1 MKKVKILA
9 LVSAVVLAT
18 LLYIFLSALRSS
30 SETETVTV
38 LTAAADIPAN
48 IPITA
53 NMLQQTELPK
63 EAVLSNAISAS
74 SEVVG
79 TVSRTEIYQGEQI
92 LSSKLVAVGEG
103 DNETLAYTI
112 EPGMRAI
119 TIAVDATSGL
129 SNMIAPGN
137 HVDIIGDFLTE
148 KTDTNSKTQKQSYTV
163 MVLENIEV
171 LAVDN
176 ILSKDQQQDSETA
189 AYQTI
194 TLQVTPEQA
203 MKLSMAQFEGELRAI
218 LRSPLDETDKGLRS
232 ITLDDILH

>member
-9 LVSAVVLAT
+9 LVSAVVLAI
-18 LLYIFLSALRSS
+18 LLYIFLSALRNS

-63 EAVLSNAISAS
+63 EAVLSNAISVS

-176 ILSKDQQQDSETA
+176 ILSKDKQQDSETA

-218 LRSPLDETDKGLRS
+218 LRSPLDETDNGLRS

>member
-63 EAVLSNAISAS
+63 EAVLSDAISVS

-79 TVSRTEIYQGEQI
+79 TVSRTEIYRGEQI

-176 ILSKDQQQDSETA
+176 ILSKDRQQDSETA

>member
-1 MKKVKILA
+1 MKKVKLLA

-18 LLYIFLSALRSS
+18 LLYVFLSALRSPA
-30 SETETVTV
+30 ETETVTV

-48 IPITA
+48 TSITA
-53 NMLQQTELPK
+53 NMLRQTELPK
-63 EAVLSNAISAS
+63 EAALSNAISAS
-74 SEVVG
+74 SEVIG

-92 LSSKLVAVGEG
+92 LSSKLIAVGKG
-103 DNETLAYTI
+103 NNETLAYTI

-129 SNMIAPGN
+129 SNMIVPGN
-137 HVDIIGDFLTE
+137 RVDIIGEFLTE
-148 KTDTNSKTQKQSYTV
+148 KTAINEKQSYTV

-176 ILSKDQQQDSETA
+176 VLSKEQQQDSKTA
-189 AYQTI
+189 AYATI

-218 LRSPLDETDKGLRS
+218 LRSPLDETDNDLPNL
-232 ITLDDILH
+232 TLDDILH

>member
-1 MKKVKILA
+1 LKKVKILA
-9 LVSAVVLAT
+9 LVSAVVLAI
-18 LLYIFLSALRSS
+18 LLYIFLSALRNS

-63 EAVLSNAISAS
+63 EAVLSNAISVS

-176 ILSKDQQQDSETA
+176 ILSKDKQQDSETA

-218 LRSPLDETDKGLRS
+218 LRSPLDETDNGLRS